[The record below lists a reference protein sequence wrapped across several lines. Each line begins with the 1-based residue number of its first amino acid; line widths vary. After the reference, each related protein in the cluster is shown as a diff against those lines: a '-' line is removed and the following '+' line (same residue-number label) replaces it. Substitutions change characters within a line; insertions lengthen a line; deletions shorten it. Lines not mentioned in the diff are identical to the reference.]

1 MIIMSLCIVSFA
13 WQSTFRR
20 SLQYNY
26 TPSALTFQIIS
37 KIFHVFHYFFAFD
50 PACRGDFI
58 INIRKT
64 SEISKRLRD
73 FFQKMFNFFV
83 PRSGSAGDD
92 ALNVPA
98 SGTLQSNRPRALTPY
113 AHQTQENWNVEL
125 AKQNWFIS
133 Y

>member
-26 TPSALTFQIIS
+26 TPSAQTFQIIS
-37 KIFHVFHYFFAFD
+37 KIFHVFHYFFAFA

-73 FFQKMFNFFV
+73 FFKKVSIFSFLV
-83 PRSGSAGDD
+83 PETLVTTPSTCRQTVRYSPTARGRSRLMPIKHKKIGMW
-92 ALNVPA
+92 N
-98 SGTLQSNRPRALTPY
+98 LQ
-113 AHQTQENWNVEL
+113 
-125 AKQNWFIS
+125 KQNWFIS